1 MSYPDVKQVVE
12 SRYLGQTWQSI
23 QEMADKLYIQFY
35 FILLFIYFLWPHCTV
50 CGILSFQIFGRKT
63 MTNLDIVLNCRDI
76 TLSTKVHRVKAIVF
90 PIVMYECE
98 S

>member
-35 FILLFIYFLWPHCTV
+35 FILLLD
-50 CGILSFQIFGRKT
+50 RKS
-63 MTNLDIVLNCRDI
+63 V
-76 TLSTKVHRVKAIVF
+76 V
-90 PIVMYECE
+90 
-98 S
+98 

>member
-35 FILLFIYFLWPHCTV
+35 FILLFIF
-50 CGILSFQIFGRKT
+50 FGHT
-63 MTNLDIVLNCRDI
+63 
-76 TLSTKVHRVKAIVF
+76 A
-90 PIVMYECE
+90 
-98 S
+98 